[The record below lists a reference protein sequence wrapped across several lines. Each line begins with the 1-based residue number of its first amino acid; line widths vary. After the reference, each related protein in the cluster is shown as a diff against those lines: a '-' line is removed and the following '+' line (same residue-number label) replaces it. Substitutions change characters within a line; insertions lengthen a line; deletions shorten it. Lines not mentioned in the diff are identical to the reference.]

1 MKKLLFTLTLAW
13 VAFYIYKKCKT
24 QHHVVSI
31 PTPFIPTPRVVP
43 FKTTFTSTLQKR
55 KSGERIK
62 VGKIPWQID
71 RGIINQYLNAHPD
84 MISRGY
90 QLRGHGRY
98 AKVLNNMEVWEI
110 MKLYPPRIGD
120 RLDNIIRSV
129 HLFSEMYDCQFTTSV
144 PQTKEYVGVTRIK

>member
-1 MKKLLFTLTLAW
+1 MKKILFTLTLAW
-13 VAFYIYKKCKT
+13 VAFYMYKKCKT

-31 PTPFIPTPRVVP
+31 PTPFIPTPRVAL
-43 FKTTFTSTLQKR
+43 KTTTTTTKSVH

-62 VGKIPWQID
+62 VGKIPWQTD
-71 RGIINQYLNAHPD
+71 RGIINQYLNAHPE

-110 MKLYPPRIGD
+110 MKLYPPRPGD

-129 HLFSEMYDCQFTTSV
+129 QLFGKMYDCKFTTSI
-144 PQTKEYVGVTRIK
+144 PRTKDRVEVTRIK